1 MIQDL
6 LVSVQNY
13 MGISTNVSDVV
24 ASLLGG
30 ILIVIFA
37 RTALAAR
44 FAMAAGALFFK
55 NLRRRQC
62 RRNSTEIL
70 RGTREFATV
79 LKIQAEAQLNLF
91 LILLVLL

>member
-44 FAMAAGALFFK
+44 FAMAAGALFF
-55 NLRRRQC
+55 
-62 RRNSTEIL
+62 
-70 RGTREFATV
+70 
-79 LKIQAEAQLNLF
+79 
-91 LILLVLL
+91 